1 MHAQLTM
8 TRWDAPCGLAVT
20 RTGYQ
25 QTGIIR
31 MISGDQFIAQA
42 IHPEEATASE

>member
-1 MHAQLTM
+1 MHAQLAM
-8 TRWDAPCGLAVT
+8 AQWDAPCGLAIT

-25 QTGIIR
+25 QTGVIR
-31 MISGDQFIAQA
+31 MIYADQFIAHA